1 MLPVMLRY
9 VPGASRAG
17 LTWYRDGKA
26 SVVSPKF
33 QPAWKAATLAAMISG
48 RLPNLALRKASVPSA
63 GRSYSQ
69 DSMPSAN
76 MFLDRSASLLVRSYS
91 SRALT
96 VSEVIGTACRWY
108 CSSEPSSSGLTP

>member
-1 MLPVMLRY
+1 MLPLIFRY
-9 VPGASRAG
+9 EPGVSGAG
-17 LTWYRDGKA
+17 LTSYRAGNA

-48 RLPNLALRKASVPSA
+48 LVANLAFRKDSVPSK

-76 MFLDRSASLLVRSYS
+76 MFLARSASFLVMSKL

-96 VSEVIGTACRWY
+96 VIEVTGTVCTLY
-108 CSSEPSSSGLTP
+108 CSSEPSSSGLAV

>member
-1 MLPVMLRY
+1 MLRY
-9 VPGASRAG
+9 VPGVSRAG
-17 LTWYRDGKA
+17 LTWYRDGNA

-33 QPAWKAATLAAMISG
+33 QPAWKAATFAAMISG

-96 VSEVIGTACRWY
+96 VSEVMGTACRWY